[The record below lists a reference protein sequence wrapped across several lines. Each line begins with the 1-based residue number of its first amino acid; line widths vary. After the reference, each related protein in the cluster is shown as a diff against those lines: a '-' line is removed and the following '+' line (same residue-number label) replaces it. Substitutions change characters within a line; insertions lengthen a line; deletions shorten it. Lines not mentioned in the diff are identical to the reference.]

1 VHYIFS
7 VYLIKRYS
15 NRRLYDPQ
23 ANRSI
28 NLDDLAEI
36 IRKGNRVKVVESQ
49 SGRDVTARVL
59 SQTLINDLRRW
70 KDTESK
76 IEIMKLI
83 ISEGEGSMD
92 ILKKT
97 YLASLGAIEITK
109 NKAEELI
116 DTLIKKGEIKKGER
130 ANAVM
135 ELMDKVHDNVKTFK
149 DKVSAEVEEKVSRMK
164 VAKKTDMEN
173 LEKKVDSLIES
184 LAKIEEKLGKK
195 K

>member
-1 VHYIFS
+1 VHYIFD

-36 IRKGNRVKVVESQ
+36 IRRGNRVKVIESQ
-49 SGRDVTARVL
+49 SGKDVTARVL

-130 ANAVM
+130 ADAVI

-149 DKVSAEVEEKVSRMK
+149 DKVSSEVEEKIHHMK
-164 VAKKTDMEN
+164 VAKKTDLEN